1 MTKREIKR
9 NILNE
14 IGIEYN
20 EKRLDKMNM
29 SWLEK
34 ALDLY
39 RSNEDKDTTRKFI
52 QQFIKRK

>member
-1 MTKREIKR
+1 MTKREMKR
-9 NILNE
+9 NMLAE
-14 IGIEYN
+14 MGIEYN

-34 ALDLY
+34 AIEFY
-39 RSNEDKDTTRKFI
+39 RSAEDKDNARRFV